1 VVGEGELIESKECPD
16 EGGEDEEDVDGREEV
31 VLEAKLKIDKREI
44 ENKVQRE
51 WERDRPRERSFKGLV
66 KNRAIGHRDN
76 SVENAPHRP
85 KEPRRRRPGG
95 LDERAIPVV
104 SVGVHSIYIL
114 YPLLIPRAKESTL
127 GIRLPRKYSPSF
139 KS

>member
-1 VVGEGELIESKECPD
+1 MWIYRDKCPD
-16 EGGEDEEDVDGREEV
+16 ERCEDEDDIDSCEKV
-31 VLEAKLKIDKREI
+31 VFEAKLKIGKGEV
-44 ENKVQRE
+44 ENEVQRE
-51 WERDRPRERSFKGLV
+51 WERDRPRERSFKELV
-66 KNRAIGHRDN
+66 KNRAKGDGNDSVQHR
-76 SVENAPHRP
+76 PHRP
-85 KEPRRRRPGG
+85 KNPARWRPGG